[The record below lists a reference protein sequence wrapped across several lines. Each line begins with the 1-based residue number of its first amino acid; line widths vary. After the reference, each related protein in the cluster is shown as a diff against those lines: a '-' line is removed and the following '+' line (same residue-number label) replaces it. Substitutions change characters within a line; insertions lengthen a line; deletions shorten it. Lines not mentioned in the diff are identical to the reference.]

1 MLKRFDAATGRAGLS
16 MTGQEESFPAF
27 ALLFREKRVINVRG
41 QVKRFDTGEGR
52 TRVLTGA
59 VTG

>member
-1 MLKRFDAATGRAGLS
+1 

-27 ALLFREKRVINVRG
+27 ALLFREKPVINVRG